1 MPFDVWTGFPL
12 GNQAGQF
19 GTLWDHI
26 MAVGIWI
33 ARPIMGSAEEVM
45 LIMAPSPA
53 RSLRSRRTSSHV
65 GSSTASRPSPRS
77 SSSRSCRGPSS
88 AIVSSA
94 SRTTAR
100 PRCSSRV
107 SPSSRRRRRRRGARG
122 TRWELVVVDR
132 DWAALKRPAAYAA
145 AAAGVALGLY
155 TCGRGS
161 PEPSWSDSPGSS
173 SRSRSPVTCP
183 TGRAGTRRL
192 RGRGV
197 DGRRRT
203 DADRPAR
210 HVPVRCE
217 RVLAPP
223 DRLPA
228 RRRARCGLP
237 RVARPPVGVAR
248 PRRCHL
254 PAGRRRP
261 HPASAAVVWLA
272 IPSLWSTLTGSLL
285 NTVGFSASAGARTIG
300 EAQPPLQDASL
311 ADFVLGQYGLA
322 FFLALA
328 AVLYIL
334 ARPSTVPTTR
344 TTRSTSR
351 PRSPWSAPSTRSP
364 ALRRHRRRRRR
375 ELAGDRTP
383 HRGRLAR
390 RRDVPRRV
398 RRRGAVLRRV
408 GGVRSSGA
416 PRSPKF
422 ASTTTSR

>member
-1 MPFDVWTGFPL
+1 MVVAGLMQIVPL
-12 GNQAGQF
+12 DTF
-19 GTLWDHI
+19 RF
-26 MAVGIWI
+26 AV
-33 ARPIMGSAEEVM
+33 SEY
-45 LIMAPSPA
+45 
-53 RSLRSRRTSSHV
+53 SLLQ
-65 GSSTASRPSPRS
+65 
-77 SSSRSCRGPSS
+77 
-88 AIVSSA
+88 IVS
-94 SRTTAR
+94 
-100 PRCSSRV
+100 P
-107 SPSSRRRRRRRGARG
+107 
-122 TRWELVVVDR
+122 L
-132 DWAALKRPAAYAA
+132 
-145 AAAGVALGLY
+145 GVALGAVFLAWLA
-155 TCGRGS
+155 RQW
-161 PEPSWSDSPGSS
+161 E
-173 SRSRSPVTCP
+173 SRD
-183 TGRAGTRRL
+183 L
-192 RGRGV
+192 
-197 DGRRRT
+197 
-203 DADRPAR
+203 DAATYPPA
-210 HVPVRCE
+210 VG
-217 RVLAPP
+217 
-223 DRLPA
+223 
-228 RRRARCGLP
+228 GLI
-237 RVARPPVGVAR
+237 
-248 PRRCHL
+248 L
-254 PAGRRRP
+254 
-261 HPASAAVVWLA
+261 ASAAVVWLA

-398 RRRGAVLRRV
+398 RRRGAVLRR
-408 GGVRSSGA
+408 GRRSSGA